1 MKLENIISSL
11 PAYTKSILSALN
23 NAGYEAYLV
32 GGAVRDLLLGLT
44 PDDYDITTNAH
55 PEQVLALC
63 QKYHWQTVDKLG
75 HNFGCVIIVID
86 GIPTEVTTFR
96 GERYGDSDMHRPEAT
111 WYCTRLR
118 DDLSRRD
125 FAVNAMALAADGTL
139 YDYFGGQQDLESK
152 ILRTVGKAEQRYH
165 EDALRMLRAC
175 RFVAQLGFTYVQ
187 DGSAAL
193 PPFGQQSTPYYL
205 PHNYSFPIE
214 RISGL
219 SLERVRR
226 EIERLLL
233 SKHAGH
239 GLMLMMSTGI
249 LGCSC
254 RVRDKGQDT
263 SVPLLPEAA
272 HLVGLPQNPRFHLY
286 DTWEHTLLAI
296 DNSPRELAIRWA
308 LVLHDLGKG
317 LPNIRKLNKEGQPSD
332 PGPEAESAVMA
343 KAILTR
349 LRYPK
354 DFVQL
359 VVWLVA
365 QHMRF
370 APMLWTKERT
380 LLRWVRSEAT
390 SAGFRTEQ
398 ELAQAYELL
407 VEVFLADMGATHA
420 RENAQL
426 MADGRELGR
435 QVTELARTKMPVC
448 TKDLA
453 ISGRELLPLIPQ
465 AKIKDTLA
473 YLLDRVQSGNLPNT
487 SAELQQAVTK
497 YLKRH
502 QQDKELPS

>member
-1 MKLENIISSL
+1 M
-11 PAYTKSILSALN
+11 
-23 NAGYEAYLV
+23 
-32 GGAVRDLLLGLT
+32 
-44 PDDYDITTNAH
+44 
-55 PEQVLALC
+55 
-63 QKYHWQTVDKLG
+63 
-75 HNFGCVIIVID
+75 
-86 GIPTEVTTFR
+86 
-96 GERYGDSDMHRPEAT
+96 
-111 WYCTRLR
+111 
-118 DDLSRRD
+118 
-125 FAVNAMALAADGTL
+125 
-139 YDYFGGQQDLESK
+139 
-152 ILRTVGKAEQRYH
+152 
-165 EDALRMLRAC
+165 
-175 RFVAQLGFTYVQ
+175 
-187 DGSAAL
+187 
-193 PPFGQQSTPYYL
+193 
-205 PHNYSFPIE
+205 
-214 RISGL
+214 
-219 SLERVRR
+219 
-226 EIERLLL
+226 
-233 SKHAGH
+233 
-239 GLMLMMSTGI
+239 
-249 LGCSC
+249 
-254 RVRDKGQDT
+254 
-263 SVPLLPEAA
+263 
-272 HLVGLPQNPRFHLY
+272 
-286 DTWEHTLLAI
+286 
-296 DNSPRELAIRWA
+296 
-308 LVLHDLGKG
+308 LHDLGKG

-332 PGPEAESAVMA
+332 PGHEAESAVMA

-390 SAGFRTEQ
+390 SAGFRNEQ

-473 YLLDRVQSGNLPNT
+473 YLLDRVQSGNLPNS

>member
-1 MKLENIISSL
+1 
-11 PAYTKSILSALN
+11 
-23 NAGYEAYLV
+23 
-32 GGAVRDLLLGLT
+32 
-44 PDDYDITTNAH
+44 
-55 PEQVLALC
+55 
-63 QKYHWQTVDKLG
+63 
-75 HNFGCVIIVID
+75 
-86 GIPTEVTTFR
+86 
-96 GERYGDSDMHRPEAT
+96 
-111 WYCTRLR
+111 
-118 DDLSRRD
+118 
-125 FAVNAMALAADGTL
+125 
-139 YDYFGGQQDLESK
+139 
-152 ILRTVGKAEQRYH
+152 
-165 EDALRMLRAC
+165 MLRAC

-187 DGSAAL
+187 DGAAAL

-205 PHNYSFPIE
+205 PHNYCFPIE

-219 SLERVRR
+219 SLERVRK

-233 SKHAGH
+233 SKHTGH
-239 GLMLMMSTGI
+239 GLMLMMATGI

-286 DTWEHTLLAI
+286 DTWEHMLLAI

-317 LPNIRKLNKEGQPSD
+317 LPNIRRLNKEGQPSD
-332 PGPEAESAVMA
+332 PGHEAESAVMA

-349 LRYPK
+349 LRYPR

-390 SAGFRTEQ
+390 SAGFRNEQ

-420 RENAQL
+420 RENPQL

-453 ISGRELLPLIPQ
+453 ISGRELLSLIPQ

-473 YLLDRVQSGNLPNT
+473 YLLERVQSGNLPNT

-502 QQDKELPS
+502 QQNKELPS